1 MKVWS
6 QTPRNGKSRSRPAG
20 VGDAR
25 AGGSGRDAQRRSGRR
40 PRQAGGGGQ
49 QTRRGSEGAARS
61 CSRTRG
67 GAADSRP
74 HSRNAAA
81 VVVGRSRRDLGR
93 VRATDVALVVAARR
107 ATGVLSAW
115 APTGVRRQAT
125 PFVGWRGAG
134 GPSRRA
140 IRVGAARG

>member
-6 QTPRNGKSRSRPAG
+6 QRRGTAKSRNRPAG

-40 PRQAGGGGQ
+40 PRQAGGRGR

-67 GAADSRP
+67 GATDSRTR
-74 HSRNAAA
+74 SRNAAA

-107 ATGVLSAW
+107 APGVLSAW
-115 APTGVRRQAT
+115 ATTGVRRQASADA
-125 PFVGWRGAG
+125 V
-134 GPSRRA
+134 
-140 IRVGAARG
+140 